1 MVKREISVIILN
13 DKNQILL
20 QKRSENKRSYPNMWA
35 LCTGHVEENES
46 FKEAAIRELKEEL
59 GVNIKFDEL
68 YSLADGKFDIY
79 EENFITKFYI
89 INCNLNEKNFII
101 QKEELSSIKWYDI
114 DKIINMIKNNNNT
127 IVYKKNRIIL
137 FEYLLSDKR

>member
-20 QKRSENKRSYPNMWA
+20 QKRSENKRSYPNMRA
-35 LCTGHVEENES
+35 LCTGHVEKNES
-46 FKEAAIRELKEEL
+46 FKEVAIKELKEEL
-59 GVNIKFDEL
+59 GVNINFNEL
-68 YSLADGKFDIY
+68 YLSAGDKFDIY

-101 QKEELSSIKWYDI
+101 QKEELSSVK
-114 DKIINMIKNNNNT
+114 
-127 IVYKKNRIIL
+127 
-137 FEYLLSDKR
+137 